1 MRKIGIT
8 GHTSGVGKEIYDHCM
23 FKGYDV
29 TGYSRATGFNM
40 VYNEANEIINDILR
54 KDIDIVFNNAWYP
67 RLQCKIMKVLHE
79 QWKDRD
85 GKYIINT
92 GSASIYQPNLTGEVY
107 EHDKRELRD
116 YSIEAAQ
123 LWPSRNKCRMFTVS
137 LGWTNTAMVGEGHPS
152 FLDPYEAALIIVN
165 LMEEQKYVIPEIIVA
180 NKQVPLEELDEIR
193 AKAQS
198 IVVES
203 ITESNRLVNANR

>member
-116 YSIEAAQ
+116 YSIEAAL

-165 LMEEQKYVIPEIIVA
+165 LMENLQMYF
-180 NKQVPLEELDEIR
+180 R
-193 AKAQS
+193 
-198 IVVES
+198 
-203 ITESNRLVNANR
+203 